1 MNLKTDCNLWHRLQI
16 VRVVSCRLVRLKT
29 CRVHPGTASCEALQV
44 HVSCACECVFVSWGL
59 LFCSQQAFRVVGAG
73 LQMRERD
80 GMWNVDRGTESCRN
94 GPIC

>member
-1 MNLKTDCNLWHRLQI
+1 MPEMNVQC
-16 VRVVSCRLVRLKT
+16 
-29 CRVHPGTASCEALQV
+29 ALQDCKLQSLSV

-59 LFCSQQAFRVVGAG
+59 LFGSQQAFRVVGAG